1 VRFRCERPKVGR
13 VFIANAYRTMSAQV
27 LDISESGMG
36 LVLPEAMPVGT
47 RLTVELDG
55 HGAAP
60 FDLEAEVVNVA
71 PLPDG
76 GWRCGCNLM
85 WKITEDELRLLLK

>member
-1 VRFRCERPKVGR
+1 
-13 VFIANAYRTMSAQV
+13 MSVQV
-27 LDISESGMG
+27 LDISVIGMG
-36 LVLPEAMPVGT
+36 LMLPEAMPVGT

-60 FDLEAEVVNVA
+60 FELEAEVVNIA
-71 PLPDG
+71 PQPDG

-85 WKITEDELRLLLK
+85 WQISEDELRLLLK